1 MAWPLREEFFCGFP
15 KSPIKVH
22 VLLFVA
28 LLKYF
33 YNYNVSFNLN
43 IILGA
48 KIFSTE
54 LVLNKDLS
62 VTGSTGGR
70 NLDAAYADTV
80 FVDAAATLAA
90 LITFKAVKD
99 ELKEII
105 YIYICNSKILYRRG
119 QDTGD
124 IPDREKFLLF
134 LKILKDS
141 LVLCMFLARVNS

>member
-54 LVLNKDLS
+54 LVLNKDFS

-80 FVDAAATLAA
+80 FVDAAATLTA

-99 ELKEII
+99 ELKEIRYI
-105 YIYICNSKILYRRG
+105 YIYVTAKFCTVEARIQVIYQIEKNSCY
-119 QDTGD
+119 
-124 IPDREKFLLF
+124 F
-134 LKILKDS
+134 LK
-141 LVLCMFLARVNS
+141 F